1 MIAKNAYRI
10 CFSPNIME
18 YLVLYSKGMV
28 ITDLLLY
35 WTGPSPNGDKDVEIN
50 LVCNTTWLIHNPQ
63 WGSNLHW
70 ISDVKEEMSV
80 NFISHLLDSGFESI
94 LEYLGT
100 YLGLD
105 SLEAL
110 MLTLMGVSHS
120 VKVYHGRMDT

>member
-1 MIAKNAYRI
+1 
-10 CFSPNIME
+10 ME
-18 YLVLYSKGMV
+18 SLLLNGEGVV
-28 ITDLLLY
+28 ITDLIQYL
-35 WTGPSPNGDKDVEIN
+35 TRPSPNVEEYIN
-50 LVCNTTWLIHNPQ
+50 IYFFLNTTWLIQNPQ

-70 ISDVKEEMSV
+70 ISDVKEEMSL

-120 VKVYHGRMDT
+120 VKVYKHS